1 MVLKGISSQA
11 AGKLENKK
19 NKFQGQEY
27 NDDLGVDMYEFKYR
41 MDDPQTGRFWQV
53 DPLADKYVYNSTYAF
68 SENKVTGHVELEGLE
83 AEVSPWITGA
93 LASAATNPNSVSAKA
108 LGVVA
113 GVGNFVIN
121 TVSAP
126 VNLLLNPP
134 DLSLTGSIK
143 SGVQMG
149 LGVHDR
155 INTIQNGS
163 TLEKTA
169 AITETILDVAATIE
183 GVRGAVNVMGLEG
196 QAVYRVSGGD
206 AEVNGYSWTPVNP
219 ASVENF
225 RDAAGLPS
233 GGESGKINTGQ
244 FITKGTVAKGD
255 IIKQKPATPLDGNK
269 GGLPEF
275 IINPSNV
282 NFKTTTPAKPKL

>member
-1 MVLKGISSQA
+1 MKGISSKA

-19 NKFQGQEY
+19 NKFQGQEF

-41 MDDPQTGRFWQV
+41 MDDPKIGRFWQV
-53 DPLADKYVYNSTYAF
+53 DPLANKYVYNSTYAF
-68 SENKVTGHVELEGLE
+68 SENKVTAHVELEGLE
-83 AEVSPWITGA
+83 AEFSPWITGA
-93 LASAATNPNSVSAKA
+93 ISNMATNPNSATAKA

-113 GVGNFVIN
+113 GVGNFVTN
-121 TVSAP
+121 TVLAP
-126 VNLLLNPP
+126 VNLLLNPA
-134 DLSLTGSIK
+134 DLSLQGSIK
-143 SGVQMG
+143 SGVQIG
-149 LGVHDR
+149 LGVYDR
-155 INTIQNGS
+155 ISTIKNGS
-163 TLEKTA
+163 TFEKTA

-196 QAVYRVSGGD
+196 QVVYRVSGGD
-206 AEVNGYSWTPVNP
+206 AKVNGYSWTPVDP

-244 FITKGTVAKGD
+244 YITKGTVVKGD

-282 NFKTTTPAKPKL
+282 KFKKTTPAKPKL